1 MKEILFVILDNFAE
15 WETTP
20 LSAAINQT
28 DGFCV
33 KTVSITK
40 KQIKSI
46 GGLTVIPD
54 YALSDCIEREFSG
67 LVLIG
72 GKSWR
77 TDEAKKV
84 DALVTRAMKKN
95 VVVAGICDA
104 SVYLGSMGLLNNID
118 HTSNTLDDMQNYA
131 GEKYS
136 GAKFYKN
143 QQAVKC
149 QNIITANGT
158 ASLEFARE
166 ILLALN
172 LMSSQGVEQWYK
184 FYKLGYYEAMKR

>member
-1 MKEILFVILDNFAE
+1 MQSGKPHRYQRQSIRQMDFVSKQY
-15 WETTP
+15 
-20 LSAAINQT
+20 LSQKNK
-28 DGFCV
+28 F
-33 KTVSITK
+33 
-40 KQIKSI
+40 KSI

-118 HTSNTLDDMQNYA
+118 HTSNTLDVMQNYA

-172 LMSSQGVEQWYK
+172 LMSSQEVEQWYK